1 MAWNGNGKVQLA
13 LLAALA
19 SLGLERL
26 ARWRLA
32 EAAQVAAELA
42 RDGYQRSPS
51 AIAHG
56 PVAAPSMLQ
65 TSCRNKG
72 APQRSG

>member
-42 RDGYQRSPS
+42 RDGYPRVKRVVRH
-51 AIAHG
+51 AELITRG
-56 PVAAPSMLQ
+56 PHD
-65 TSCRNKG
+65 R
-72 APQRSG
+72 